1 MKRNTTQGNRRK
13 TGMTLEDSMRV
24 TTSEAISKPQDRKDV
39 LKTVEPWTQRPLFVT
54 MEGHTR
60 RISNDIEG
68 LPRAVVVAIKRAK
81 AMVISPARYSKEHG
95 GNYVHQTF
103 AMADGSEYSLTLTYP
118 VCWVRAPGD
127 RERALVWG
135 LKTTGQHQ
143 LSHDTGDWLIIPR
156 ERSGQ
161 KAWVPKE
168 DNPKDKRS
176 RISREAFRAY
186 PVSTEGLIQWL
197 EMELATSESPF
208 AGHQRCYN
216 SWLLLTEQNHA
227 IERWQRE
234 CPEGVQPFE
243 FKHHTPQGEKKEET
257 KT

>member
-1 MKRNTTQGNRRK
+1 
-13 TGMTLEDSMRV
+13 MRV

-39 LKTVEPWTQRPLFVT
+39 LKAVEPWTQRPLFVT
-54 MEGHTR
+54 MEGHSR
-60 RISNDIEG
+60 RVSNDIEG

-81 AMVISPARYSKEHG
+81 ALVVSPARYSKETG
-95 GNYVHQTF
+95 GNYVHHVF
-103 AMADGSEYSLTLTYP
+103 KLSDGSEYRTTLTYP

-168 DNPKDKRS
+168 DSQRDAKS
-176 RISREAFRAY
+176 RVPREAFRAY
-186 PVSTEGLIQWL
+186 PVSTEGLIDWL
-197 EMELATSESPF
+197 EMALESSVSPF
-208 AGHQRCYN
+208 TGTQRSYN

-234 CPEGVQPFE
+234 CPEGVPRFE
-243 FKHHTPQGEKKEET
+243 FKHTSTEEDT
-257 KT
+257 GGAEE